1 MLLSR
6 ILGLTALAAL
16 LSCSTI
22 GCDDKK
28 SSPSTDTEE
37 PTADTS
43 DVSSQ
48 EDTEDVA
55 SDPAEDVAS
64 DPDSTDSSGDIQP
77 LPDTS
82 DADSTNEPEVGPN
95 PIWSNF
101 DNECAPDRRVIEPEQ
116 AQAGSPPMALDDEP
130 QLLWQ
135 RSSLCPDAPD
145 AQFDAVSHQDFAYG
159 WFDIDGTRRDVV
171 AVLDHGYD
179 PDVLGPIP
187 LALAI
192 LDADTGDPLECMEL
206 SHEAHV
212 VDRALRIVSGEAIYV
227 SYTTQRGEA
236 AEELGI
242 PDVVGLAAYR
252 PGEGELFDRR
262 IEIPQ
267 ASQEGRA
274 TSAITSDGQVIVN
287 WKNSRLISFDYET
300 GNVYWTIGGDAF
312 SVPESEFNLQGPHL
326 LGENEVV
333 VQVYDWWF
341 TVDRCGQPTNLGF
354 EGGHL
359 LSHGDAKVH
368 WTSNRVRVHGEDTDI
383 TFSEP
388 CDAISTI
395 DSERLVCMHRR
406 NVGNITNTDWRLDLK
421 VLHTP
426 SGEVETITIEP
437 PSSTSYTR
445 IVQLLLAAADDVVIG
460 SASYQFEGVEQYIRR
475 YYVSSVSN
483 LEELYS
489 FDIRMDKDDQ
499 PSGSGSYAIP
509 VLTPDGKLIVP
520 VWGSVY
526 AFQTGIA
533 GLANSEHPR
542 GLFLGG
548 NENRMY
554 VEPN

>member
-1 MLLSR
+1 MSLSR
-6 ILGLTALAAL
+6 ILALTTLSVV

-22 GCDDKK
+22 GCDD
-28 SSPSTDTEE
+28 SEASPPTDADE

-43 DVSSQ
+43 DLSSP
-48 EDTEDVA
+48 ED
-55 SDPAEDVAS
+55 AEDVAS
-64 DPDSTDSSGDIQP
+64 DPDPTDSS
-77 LPDTS
+77 
-82 DADSTNEPEVGPN
+82 NESEVGPN
-95 PIWSNF
+95 PVWSNF
-101 DNECAPDRRVIEPEQ
+101 DNECAPERRVIEPER
-116 AQAGSPPMALDDEP
+116 AQAGSPPMAIDDEP

-135 RSSLCPDAPD
+135 RSSLCPDAP
-145 AQFDAVSHQDFAYG
+145 AEQFDAVTRQDFAYG

-187 LALAI
+187 VALAI
-192 LDADTGDPLECMEL
+192 LDADTGDPIECMDL
-206 SHEAHV
+206 SHEAHI

-227 SYTTQRGEA
+227 SYTTQRSEA

-242 PDVVGLAAYR
+242 PDVLGLAAYR
-252 PGEGELFDRR
+252 PGEGELFERR

-267 ASQEGRA
+267 ASQEGPA
-274 TSAITSDGQVIVN
+274 TSVTTSDGQVIVN

-300 GNVYWTIGGDAF
+300 GDVYWTIGGDAF
-312 SVPESEFNLQGPHL
+312 SVPESGFNLKGPHL

-333 VQVYDWWF
+333 VQVSDRWF

-359 LSHGDAKVH
+359 LSHGDATVH
-368 WTSNRVRVHGEDTDI
+368 WTSNRVRIHGEDSDI
-383 TFSEP
+383 TFSER

-395 DSERLVCMHRR
+395 DSERIVCMHRR
-406 NVGNITNTDWRLDLK
+406 NVGSISNKDWRLELK
-421 VLHTP
+421 IFDPP

-437 PSSTSYTR
+437 PSSTSYSR

-460 SASYQFEGVEQYIRR
+460 SGSYRFDGDDQPVTR
-475 YYVSSVSN
+475 YYVYSASE
-483 LEELYS
+483 LEELYF
-489 FDIRMDKDDQ
+489 FDIRLDEDDQ
-499 PSGSGSYAIP
+499 PAGSGSSAIP
-509 VLTPDGKLIVP
+509 VLTPDGKFIVP
-520 VWGSVY
+520 LWGSVY
-526 AFQTGIA
+526 TFQTGIA
-533 GLANSEHPR
+533 GLSNSEHPR